1 MPLLYFADAKNARIR
16 MKPVAAGRAPQQRWL
31 AMLIIIA
38 LHVAGVL
45 YWPQRQQ
52 GHTSQAGEGETA
64 LFLVPERKQV
74 PTITH
79 TAAAVSKRQ
88 PAARARPRKT
98 ETPPP
103 PSIRLIP
110 AEPALAAEEPPVAS
124 KSAEQ
129 ITLQARRDIA
139 KIDRELRQASLD
151 MAQRNLVFNLS
162 RREKGIA
169 EAFIERGPPKIIEEV
184 MNDGRR
190 RSRIGNKCAYME
202 SNGLV
207 GGRDVFKNGV
217 RTVWGDC

>member
-1 MPLLYFADAKNARIR
+1 

-52 GHTSQAGEGETA
+52 GHAGPAREGEA
-64 LFLVPERKQV
+64 AVFLVPERKQV

-79 TAAAVSKRQ
+79 MAAAASRHQ
-88 PAARARPRKT
+88 PAARARPPKT
-98 ETPPP
+98 EAQL

-110 AEPALAAEEPPVAS
+110 AEPALAAEAPPVPS
-124 KSAEQ
+124 RSAEQ
-129 ITLQARRDIA
+129 ITLQAKRDIG

-184 MNDGRR
+184 MSDGRR

-207 GGRDVFKNGV
+207 GARDVFKNGV

>member
-1 MPLLYFADAKNARIR
+1 MPLLYFADAKNARNR
-16 MKPVAAGRAPQQRWL
+16 MTPVAAGRAPQQRWL
-31 AMLIIIA
+31 AMLVIIA

-52 GHTSQAGEGETA
+52 GHASQADAGESA
-64 LFLVPERKQV
+64 VFLVPERKQA
-74 PTITH
+74 PAITH
-79 TAAAVSKRQ
+79 TATAASKRQ
-88 PAARARPRKT
+88 APTRAARPKT

-103 PSIRLIP
+103 AIRLIP
-110 AEPALAAEEPPVAS
+110 AEPAVAAEEPPVAA

-129 ITLQARRDIA
+129 ITLQAKRDIG

-162 RREKGIA
+162 QREKGIA

-184 MNDGRR
+184 MSDGRR

-207 GGRDVFKNGV
+207 GARDVFKSGV
-217 RTVWGDC
+217 RTVWGAC